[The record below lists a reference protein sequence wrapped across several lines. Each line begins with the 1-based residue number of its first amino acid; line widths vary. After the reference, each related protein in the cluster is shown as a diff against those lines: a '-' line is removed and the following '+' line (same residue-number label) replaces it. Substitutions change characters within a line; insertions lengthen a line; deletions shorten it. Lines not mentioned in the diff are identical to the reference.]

1 MVIVG
6 WMLRFRRTTC
16 CPAWLRLSV
25 LPRLSAVRIALSSY
39 RPRTLLVSK
48 NGEQPKPDRDRDL
61 AADLRLRPERP
72 PVTRLSRRVL
82 IGLAAI
88 AAISVA
94 SALIVGLYQG
104 QKKSTGGTE
113 LYNTENKPTP
123 DGLTTLPRDYTGL
136 PRASPPPIAPGV
148 PLLGPPL
155 PGDLGRPIHN
165 AQVPA
170 LGSGEAAVDAE
181 QQRVS
186 QETESRAHKPPV
198 RHYELKGA
206 PDANRFAGAD
216 SHGPSRRKTDRAR
229 RTATV
234 RSGLTPEHAG
244 PQARIPDGCCR
255 PQDREPRSAC
265 QPGIALCGSGRR
277 RHSGGA
283 HHRHSQI
290 RVNSSGRQARGGG
303 LFFRG
308 LSPCV
313 MLPD

>member
-136 PRASPPPIAPGV
+136 PRASP
-148 PLLGPPL
+148 
-155 PGDLGRPIHN
+155 
-165 AQVPA
+165 
-170 LGSGEAAVDAE
+170 
-181 QQRVS
+181 
-186 QETESRAHKPPV
+186 
-198 RHYELKGA
+198 
-206 PDANRFAGAD
+206 
-216 SHGPSRRKTDRAR
+216 
-229 RTATV
+229 
-234 RSGLTPEHAG
+234 
-244 PQARIPDGCCR
+244 
-255 PQDREPRSAC
+255 
-265 QPGIALCGSGRR
+265 
-277 RHSGGA
+277 
-283 HHRHSQI
+283 
-290 RVNSSGRQARGGG
+290 
-303 LFFRG
+303 
-308 LSPCV
+308 
-313 MLPD
+313 